1 MEQIAGLPLSPVSGP
16 TLCRS
21 QRRIRG
27 RVRPRT
33 AADVAAVVRACAEQR
48 WPLHPVSGGKNW
60 GMGSYLPDH
69 DDCVLLDLS
78 ALKTIGPIDRDAGSV
93 RIEAGVT
100 QKELYDWLQR
110 EAPEF
115 AFNVTG
121 AGKDTSIVGN
131 ALERGLGYEGS
142 RAAEFFGL
150 EAVLSDGTE
159 HRPGEPWFTRTGMI
173 PAGPRIEALFSQSN
187 LAVVTAGWLKLR
199 RRCESEMA
207 VVISGELRPV
217 FDTVAEAYRRGLLM
231 LPVHMAGNA
240 RADAIAGGLL
250 RLLWGRKATLAEIRR
265 VFPTS
270 SQQTALAALHGTSRM
285 NRTALAEI
293 RRLAGKGVKVRSVT
307 ENRLVGTATWLRRL
321 GLVNKAT
328 FLEAIRPL
336 LALTWG
342 EPTDAGLASLAVENP
357 DTAAQGCIYFSAVT
371 PSRFDPSAAVEAEL
385 QALGASYALTRYFM
399 APDVLVHVVSVEFE
413 PNRQPEVV
421 AQLRRLG
428 ELLRGKGWPPYRLGV
443 PTMTGTGSRLAHLI
457 KQTLDSAGMISPAHY
472 IA

>member
-33 AADVAAVVRACAEQR
+33 AADVAAVVRACAERR
-48 WPLHPVSGGKNW
+48 WPVHPVSGGKNW

-150 EAVLSDGTE
+150 EAVLADGTE
-159 HRPGEPWFTRTGMI
+159 HRPSAEWFTRTGNQ
-173 PAGPRIEALFSQSN
+173 PAGPYVEPLFFQSN
-187 LAVVTAGWLKLR
+187 FAVVTSGWLKLR
-199 RRCESEMA
+199 RRQETEA
-207 VVISGELRPV
+207 AFVISGELDHV
-217 FDTVAEAYRRGLLM
+217 FEVVRLAYEKNIIS
-231 LPVHMAGNA
+231 LPVHMAGGN
-240 RADAIAGGLL
+240 RLDDLGMGYL
-250 RLLWGRKATLAEIRR
+250 RQLWGREPTLTDVRR
-265 VFPTS
+265 VFPLS
-270 SQQTALAALHGTSRM
+270 RGHSALGAVHGTKRMVRSAYAELSSLAGSRI
-285 NRTALAEI
+285 RIRYVTDERFRLAE
-293 RRLAGKGVKVRSVT
+293 R
-307 ENRLVGTATWLRRL
+307 WCRRL
-321 GLVNKAT
+321 GLIHKAT
-328 FLEAIRPL
+328 FFAALRPL
-336 LALTWG
+336 FALTWG
-342 EPTDAGLASLAVENP
+342 EPSDAGLASLGVADP
-357 DTAAQGCIYFSAVT
+357 DTAHLGCIYFSAVT
-371 PSRFDPSAAVEAEL
+371 SLNLRDSHKVEDQIAASGL
-385 QALGASYALTRYFM
+385 SYALTRYFL
-399 APDVLVHVVSVEFE
+399 APATLVHVMSVHFAAEE
-413 PNRQPEVV
+413 RDVV
-421 AQLRRLG
+421 VEKVRALGCDLRDAG
-428 ELLRGKGWPPYRLGV
+428 FPPYRLGV
-443 PTMTGTGSRLAHLI
+443 PTMVPTQVKLAQRIKNALDDVRL
-457 KQTLDSAGMISPAHY
+457 ISPGHY
-472 IA
+472 VT